1 MIAAWP
7 LPGHPFKKVPNWAAT
22 RTVLFP
28 SFLLAQPCL
37 YIDRKASARQPSLLS
52 DAESLNPYAVRI

>member
-28 SFLLAQPCL
+28 CFYVPSH
-37 YIDRKASARQPSLLS
+37 AS
-52 DAESLNPYAVRI
+52 I